1 MSVYYEPNSGD
12 KDSLDLLS
20 INREQMLR
28 DGASQSLL
36 DDEVRDSRYKI
47 NSFRK
52 AIKNSSHDNKN
63 NNNKGFGHSILE
75 KLGWKPGNPVGNPRR
90 NGLVEA
96 LDGSDG
102 KLPLDKTGIGYRG
115 VKVDKEKLV
124 EMHKQNRIKEHRNS
138 PYYIASKYD
147 NDISKP
153 DSLLKRF
160 DPTMKYRSFTEKP
173 KKST

>member
-12 KDSLDLLS
+12 KDSLDLIG

-28 DGASQSLL
+28 EGASESLF
-36 DDEVRDSRYKI
+36 DDEIRDSKFKI

-52 AIKNSSHDNKN
+52 ITEQSSYYD
-63 NNNKGFGHSILE
+63 KGFGRSILE
-75 KLGWKPGNPVGNPRR
+75 KMGWKPGNPVGNPKR

-102 KLPLDKTGIGYRG
+102 KLPLDKTGIGYHG

-124 EMHKQNRIKEHRNS
+124 EMHKLNKIKEHRSS

-147 NDISKP
+147 NDPSKP

-160 DPTMKYRSFTEKP
+160 DPTMKYRHLTEKP
-173 KKST
+173 KKPTNL

>member
-12 KDSLDLLS
+12 KDTLDLIS

-28 DGASQSLL
+28 DGASESLF
-36 DDEVRDSRYKI
+36 DDEIRDAKFKI
-47 NSFRK
+47 NPFRK
-52 AIKNSSHDNKN
+52 NVPHSSNA
-63 NNNKGFGHSILE
+63 KGFGQMHLE
-75 KLGWKPGNPVGNPRR
+75 KLGWKPGNPVGNPSRK
-90 NGLVEA
+90 GLVEA

-102 KLPLDKTGIGYRG
+102 KRPLDKTGIGYNG
-115 VKVDKEKLV
+115 FKVDKEKLV
-124 EMHKQNRIKEHRNS
+124 EMHKLNRIKEHRNS

-147 NDISKP
+147 NDPSKP

-160 DPTMKYRSFTEKP
+160 DPTMKYRSNMEKS